1 MKIKKSLLV
10 ILSVLFVVIVLIIG
24 YCLLSIKDDDAPRDF
39 QEIEASEV
47 LNVVIEYNSVD
58 YYVSGDTIAGLQHE
72 LCQYIENRSGLRVN
86 IQLENNLDICIKGL
100 KDETYDIIARNIPI
114 TNENKEFLS
123 FTIPITQ
130 NKQVLVQ
137 RKPLFE
143 NSLLFIRNQIELAGK
158 KIYVPKNSP
167 SILRLQ
173 NLSEEIAEPIYI
185 EEIEAYSAEQLIY
198 MVAYEEI
205 DYTVVD
211 KELAKKNM
219 KLFSEIDSS
228 IDISFTQL
236 QAWAVRNSSPILLDS
251 LNIWIE
257 DFKKQKAH
265 HK

>member
-1 MKIKKSLLV
+1 MKTKKLFLLASFVLLIIVFAIIATPSKKSP
-10 ILSVLFVVIVLIIG
+10 S
-24 YCLLSIKDDDAPRDF
+24 SPRDF

-205 DYTVVD
+205 DYAVVD

-236 QAWAVRNSSPILLDS
+236 QAWAVRNSSPVLLDS